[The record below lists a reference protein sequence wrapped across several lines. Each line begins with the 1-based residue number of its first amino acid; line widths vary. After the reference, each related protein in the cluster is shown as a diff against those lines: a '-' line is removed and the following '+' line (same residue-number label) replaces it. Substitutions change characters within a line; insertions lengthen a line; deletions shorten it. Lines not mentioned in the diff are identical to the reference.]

1 MHYKIKQVKW
11 EYNNEFKLYDGLIEN
26 NNEFK
31 LSIEINHDGKFLAVV
46 CSYDY
51 FVLDAHVFDTL
62 EEAKEYI
69 QNYIKEYA
77 SSFLEEV

>member
-1 MHYKIKQVKW
+1 MNYKIKQVKW
-11 EYNNEFKLYDGLIEN
+11 EYNTEFKLYDGLIEN

-31 LSIEINHDGKFLAVV
+31 LSIEINHDSKFLAVV

-51 FVLDAHVFDTL
+51 FVLDTHVSDTL

-77 SSFLEEV
+77 SSFLEQV

>member
-11 EYNNEFKLYDGLIEN
+11 EYNNEFELYGGTIEN
-26 NNEFK
+26 NDEFK
-31 LSIEINHDGKFLAVV
+31 LSIENNDGKFSAVV
-46 CSYDY
+46 CSDDY
-51 FVLDAHVFDTL
+51 FVLEYQKFDTL
-62 EEAKEYI
+62 EEAKEHI

>member
-1 MHYKIKQVKW
+1 MNYKIKQVKW
-11 EYNNEFKLYDGLIEN
+11 EYNNEFKLYDGSIEN

-31 LSIEINHDGKFLAVV
+31 LAIENNDDKFSASI
-46 CSYDY
+46 CSDDY
-51 FVLDAHVFDTL
+51 FVLEYHTFDTL
-62 EEAKEYI
+62 KEAKEYI